1 MNRLQP
7 NGINGMNCK
16 GCLVSLLALVGLGIV
31 AVSVA
36 TLSLGRMLDAT
47 SQPTPADAIFVLGGE
62 GGQFTRTRHAL
73 DLYDAGL
80 APKVVFSGGT
90 LLGAGLACTSTELS
104 LEAAQQLGLPAEA
117 IVLADEAQSTLDEA
131 ENLARL
137 ADEQGWRSLI
147 LVTDRFHTR
156 RALRT
161 MQAMMPDVRMA
172 ISAPMDPQ
180 YDPAHWWGTEHG
192 LIFAVNEALKL
203 GFYWAEYGIKPF
215 G

>member
-1 MNRLQP
+1 MTY
-7 NGINGMNCK
+7 K
-16 GCLVSLLALVGLGIV
+16 GCLFSLLALLGLGI
-31 AVSVA
+31 AAFLVA
-36 TLSLGRMLDAT
+36 TWNLGRMLDT
-47 SQPTPADAIFVLGGE
+47 SSQPAPADAIFVLGGE
-62 GGQFTRTRHAL
+62 GGRFSRTRHAL

-117 IVLADEAQSTLDEA
+117 VVLADEAQSTLDEA

-137 ADEQGWRSLI
+137 ANEQGWRSLI

-156 RALRT
+156 RALQT
-161 MQAMMPDVRMA
+161 MQATMPDVAMV
-172 ISAPMDPQ
+172 ISAPVDPQ
-180 YDPAHWWGTEHG
+180 YDAARWWGTERG
-192 LIFAVNEALKL
+192 LIFAVNEVLKL
-203 GFYWAEYGIKPF
+203 GFYWAEYGIRPF